1 MKTTA
6 TLSISAS
13 GLSCARVVHHLAKA
27 GVLARVTPNAS
38 IVRGKGGAPM
48 LETGCE
54 VRMDVER
61 KEDLRKTWRGL
72 KDTFG
77 LGCGHVKVG
86 DAFSGCTKQYFSE
99 K

>member
-6 TLSISAS
+6 TLSISARD
-13 GLSCARVVHHLAKA
+13 LSCTRVVYHLAKA

-38 IVRGKGGAPM
+38 IVRGEDGAPS

-61 KEDLRKTWRGL
+61 KEDLRSTWRGL
-72 KDTFG
+72 KEAFG
-77 LGCGHVKVG
+77 LGCGHLTVG
-86 DAFSGCTKQYFSE
+86 GVFSGCTERYFSE
-99 K
+99 

>member
-1 MKTTA
+1 
-6 TLSISAS
+6 
-13 GLSCARVVHHLAKA
+13 
-27 GVLARVTPNAS
+27 
-38 IVRGKGGAPM
+38 M